1 MNIFDKIADF
11 FLAIAD
17 FFVMIGRGIVTGIV
31 SFFKGI
37 WWALKAIGIA
47 IFKAVCFIVGIL
59 IKYFPIYLPVLILG
73 VYMILWISGTML
85 KLDSTIYGLW
95 DFFEY
100 EYELTVGLANWL
112 TSTEHNFFSAITLGL
127 VQVVLIAVVAVLETI
142 IVYVLFFGVGS
153 IIIMAIQF
161 VLWMIFL
168 IGLPVAATIYS
179 AIMIKNSCRYDSW
192 FYILSFVLTL
202 AMTVI
207 HFINLIPLF

>member
-1 MNIFDKIADF
+1 MIDKIVD
-11 FLAIAD
+11 
-17 FFVMIGRGIVTGIV
+17 
-31 SFFKGI
+31 FFKGI
-37 WWALKAIGIA
+37 WWVIKTIGIA
-47 IFKAVCFIVGIL
+47 IFKVICFVVGLL
-59 IKYFPIYLPVLILG
+59 IKYFPIYLPVLILAG
-73 VYMILWISGTML
+73 YVILWLTGTML

-95 DFFEY
+95 DFIGY
-100 EYELTVGLANWL
+100 EYELTVGLAHWL

-168 IGLPVAATIYS
+168 IGIPVAAPIYS
-179 AIMIKNSCRYDSW
+179 FIMIKNSCKYNIW

-207 HFINLIPLF
+207 HFIYLIPAFAGGA